1 MRASVATTPPARRR
15 IRPFLP
21 RQTNKYQP
29 TTSTPSSAV
38 RPPRSSSCASPRR
51 PAAGPPR
58 VPTRPPRSHPESLFA
73 SELKRAPSTTNAIFS
88 AEDSPMTRHPS
99 KPRALRP
106 VKTTRDSTR
115 RWTRSGRGRDL
126 DLRDNEEVVRAA
138 REAADTLALENAS
151 LRPRALLSAAER
163 NRAPARTAP
172 PPLRRPARCD
182 ARAPSR
188 AFVNPQKNAL
198 ATARPPQVGR
208 VVSLPLETTRRRGAP
223 SGRSPTVVTSRD
235 VGSATRRAGFDG
247 ASASASRLREAAEV
261 VSAMDATLERA
272 SDGKWRAAGRSRW
285 FRGGARRTERV
296 LSRCR
301 RTGTGWTGQSARG
314 APGGGLSRGR
324 SIFVQ
329 TRNARR

>member
-1 MRASVATTPPARRR
+1 
-15 IRPFLP
+15 
-21 RQTNKYQP
+21 
-29 TTSTPSSAV
+29 
-38 RPPRSSSCASPRR
+38 
-51 PAAGPPR
+51 
-58 VPTRPPRSHPESLFA
+58 
-73 SELKRAPSTTNAIFS
+73 
-88 AEDSPMTRHPS
+88 MTRHPS

-126 DLRDNEEVVRAA
+126 DLRDKRGSRPRSSSRSRGHVGA
-138 REAADTLALENAS
+138 RERVAS
-151 LRPRALLSAAER
+151 SSRALVSGGAKS
-163 NRAPARTAP
+163 RATARTAP
-172 PPLRRPARCD
+172 TPLRRPARCD

-272 SDGKWRAAGRSRW
+272 RVMENGAAGGADGS
-285 FRGGARRTERV
+285 RGGRATNRAGAVEV
-296 LSRCR
+296 PAHGDGLDGAEC
-301 RTGTGWTGQSARG
+301 ARG
-314 APGGGLSRGR
+314 PRGR
-324 SIFVQ
+324 VISG
-329 TRNARR
+329 